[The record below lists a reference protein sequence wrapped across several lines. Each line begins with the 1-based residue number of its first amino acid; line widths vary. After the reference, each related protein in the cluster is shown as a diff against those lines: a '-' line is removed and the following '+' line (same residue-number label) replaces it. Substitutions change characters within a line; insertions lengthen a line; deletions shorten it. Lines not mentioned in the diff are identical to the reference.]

1 MISQMEFVCRVD
13 VQAETIERYVQE
25 GRLVPDLAV
34 PMSEHRTFKY
44 FIEERYRPMPVST
57 AGR

>member
-25 GRLVPDLAV
+25 GRLVPD
-34 PMSEHRTFKY
+34 HRTFKY
-44 FIEERYRPMPVST
+44 FKEERYRPMPVST